1 MRYHKRLQRDL
12 PQWVAAGWVSEDGR
26 TAILR
31 HVESSKGGIGLYGVL
46 AILGATLLGFA
57 AMTFVASNW
66 QEMSKLLRLSLLM
79 LALWGAYATAA
90 VLFSRNLE
98 AFGHAAVLT
107 GVGIFGASI
116 MLVAQMYHMEGNPPD
131 AVLLWGAGSLLAGVV
146 FRSNPAL
153 ALAMALAVLWSS
165 WESSINGT
173 VHWAFLVAW
182 AAVVAGF
189 FWTSWG
195 AGLQLAVLGLVYFL
209 GSLVVCYPSAN
220 IDAFVAL
227 GCIGIGFAAAWCETQ
242 GARHANPLVA
252 RYVPLAPTVFTD
264 AVGLGFLAL
273 LSVQFL
279 GGGLFGHSRG
289 LALPGLLLTAILT
302 LGLLI
307 AAVGWSI
314 RTDNKTA
321 LRVCYAAFS
330 IEILALYFRTFGT
343 LLNTSLFFLVAG
355 LLVIGLAAAAYKLNA
370 RAVALIKS

>member
-1 MRYHKRLQRDL
+1 MRYHKRLQQDL
-12 PQWVAAGWVSEDGR
+12 PRWVAAGWVSENGQ
-26 TAILR
+26 TAILQD
-31 HVESSKGGIGLYGVL
+31 VESNKGGFGLYGVL

-66 QEMSKLLRLSLLM
+66 QEMSKLLRLLLLM
-79 LALWGAYATAA
+79 VGLWGAYAAA
-90 VLFSRNLE
+90 AILFARNLH

-131 AVLLWGAGSLLAGVV
+131 AVLLWGAGCLLAGLV

-153 ALAMALAVLWSS
+153 ALAMALAVLWSG
-165 WESSINGT
+165 WVTSITHT
-173 VHWAFLVAW
+173 VHWPFLLMW

-189 FWTSWG
+189 FWTGWG

-209 GSLVVCYPSAN
+209 GSLVVHYPMAN
-220 IDAFVAL
+220 IDALIAI
-227 GCIGIGFAAAWCETQ
+227 GCIGIGAAAVWYEVN

-252 RYVPLAPTVFTD
+252 RYVSLAPTVFMD
-264 AVGLGFLAL
+264 AVALGFLAL

-279 GGGLFGHSRG
+279 GGGLFGQSRG

-314 RTDNKTA
+314 RTDNKAA

-355 LLVIGLAAAAYKLNA
+355 LLVMGLAAAAHKLNA
-370 RAVALIKS
+370 RAVALVKS